1 MEYLR
6 HNQQLFIPAV
16 KFFLQIFQ
24 GVDHALD
31 IDIKGL
37 AILSPALPD
46 DLVFI

>member
-6 HNQQLFIPAV
+6 HNQ
-16 KFFLQIFQ
+16 Q

-37 AILSPALPD
+37 AIFSPALPD